1 MAERLTF
8 LLGKD
13 PETNFGG
20 DMTMFRTMRAIAE
33 RRFDTQVIC
42 LSDGSLPSGQS
53 IVRVPK
59 PALSWPKLIR
69 RTVTTGRSALHS
81 RFDVDAMRDAIEQS
95 TSDRFV
101 AVHCHLAEPF
111 LRSSRRGERDL
122 LISTEVLESAIWP
135 RMYGL
140 PGAVEARRIRRDELR
155 VVAAARAVGGYD
167 RGEMDGLRAHG
178 HDARWLPMTLPPA
191 KAVDVAANPPR
202 LVMLGHRGWRPNA
215 EAARTIVRLWPS
227 ISAGIPDAELWL
239 VGTLPDKPMTD
250 LPPGVSDLGFVD
262 DVDSVLDV
270 SRALTAPVGIG
281 GGVRVKLL
289 EAAARGLPAVC
300 TTEAVGS
307 IEALLGLTAAPDDAA
322 FVAHCRELLIDA
334 DQAAAE
340 GARLHAANVRHHD
353 AGHDAVLDWLSA

>member
-1 MAERLTF
+1 MAERLAF

-20 DMTMFRTMRAIAE
+20 DMTMFRTMRSIAE
-33 RRFDTQVIC
+33 RRFDTEVIC
-42 LSDGSLPSGQS
+42 LSDGSLASDEA

-59 PALSWPKLIR
+59 PPLSWPDLVR
-69 RTVTTGRSALHS
+69 RTVTGRRSALHA
-81 RFDVDAMRDAIEQS
+81 RFDVDGLRDAIEQS
-95 TSDRFV
+95 TADRFV

-111 LRSSRRGERDL
+111 LRSARRGESDL

-140 PGAVEARRIRRDELR
+140 PGAIEARRIRRDELR

-167 RGEMDGLRAHG
+167 RAEMDGLRVHG

-191 KAVDVAANPPR
+191 RAVDVAASPPR

-227 ISAGIPDAELWL
+227 ISAGIADAELWL
-239 VGTLPDKPMTD
+239 VGTLPDKPMSD
-250 LPPGVSDLGFVD
+250 LPPGVTDFGFVD
-262 DVDSVLDV
+262 DVDRVLDQA
-270 SRALTAPVGIG
+270 RALTAPVGIG

-289 EAAARGLPAVC
+289 EAASRGLPAVC

-307 IEALLGLTAAPDDAA
+307 IEALLGLTAAADDAT
-322 FVAHCRELLIDA
+322 FVAHCRELLIDPA
-334 DQAAAE
+334 QAAAE
-340 GARLHAANVRHHD
+340 GSRLYEANQRHHE
-353 AGHDAVLDWLSA
+353 AGQEAVVDWLSA